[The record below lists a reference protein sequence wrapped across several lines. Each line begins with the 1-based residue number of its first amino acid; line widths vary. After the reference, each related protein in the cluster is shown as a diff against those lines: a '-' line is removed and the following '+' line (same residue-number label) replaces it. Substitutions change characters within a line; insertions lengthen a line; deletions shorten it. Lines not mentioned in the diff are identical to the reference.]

1 MDWLPEWW
9 PVIAAAVVVIAAWA
23 DTRIKVR
30 VLERDHR
37 SDISRLQTLIDNDI
51 SGRRAFSGLA
61 ETVTRIDERQR
72 GLTEDLQEI
81 KQDLRQLNSRGPA

>member
-51 SGRRAFSGLA
+51 SGRRAFAGLA

-72 GLTEDLQEI
+72 GLTDDLAEI
-81 KQDLRQLNSRGPA
+81 KQDLRQLSSRGSA